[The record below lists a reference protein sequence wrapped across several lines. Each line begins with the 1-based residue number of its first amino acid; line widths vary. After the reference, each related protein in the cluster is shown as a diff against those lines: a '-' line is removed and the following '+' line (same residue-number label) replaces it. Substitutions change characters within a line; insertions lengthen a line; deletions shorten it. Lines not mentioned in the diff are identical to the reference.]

1 MEAFHNCEKWEAVAK
16 KILNN
21 IWRMRGGYLFHQ
33 PVDPVKFNIM
43 DYVDIIKTPMDF
55 GTVKFKMN
63 NNIYSHPEHFIQDMK
78 LVFDNCV
85 LYNGINSEVGKIGAD
100 LYQEFI
106 NQCQRECLAKDY
118 DYFKHN
124 LSET

>member
-1 MEAFHNCEKWEAVAK
+1 M
-16 KILNN
+16 
-21 IWRMRGGYLFHQ
+21 
-33 PVDPVKFNIM
+33 
-43 DYVDIIKTPMDF
+43 
-55 GTVKFKMN
+55 
-63 NNIYSHPEHFIQDMK
+63 
-78 LVFDNCV
+78 FDNCV

-124 LSET
+124 LSETQVAGGEEDHQVFMQDQSSQ